1 MMRMFF
7 FQKKNTFIE
16 ISWHRQECPSFQV
29 SLLVFQGFFGTR
41 SFYKLVF
48 VQNIFFFILHIL
60 LAPCFMHYRHR
71 ICRELKYLN
80 CKYQEVNKLHSLI
93 LFISTIYVSSFLFLN
108 DFRVCENFY
117 FYHFYDFNTFIKSP
131 CLQISSIAL

>member
-1 MMRMFF
+1 MRMFF
-7 FQKKNTFIE
+7 FQKKIHLLKFLGTARNVQVFRSV
-16 ISWHRQECPSFQV
+16 SWYFR
-29 SLLVFQGFFGTR
+29 GFFGTR

-131 CLQISSIAL
+131 CLQISSMAL

>member
-1 MMRMFF
+1 MDDANVFLP
-7 FQKKNTFIE
+7 KKKYIYWNFLAPPGMSKFSGQSPG
-16 ISWHRQECPSFQV
+16 ISGG
-29 SLLVFQGFFGTR
+29 L
-41 SFYKLVF
+41 F

-93 LFISTIYVSSFLFLN
+93 LFISTIYVSPFLFLN

-131 CLQISSIAL
+131 YLQISSMAL